1 MTATLLCGAFGQS
14 NPGDDALLDAFAR
27 VLADRELLVPV
38 TGSPSL
44 DLSPDGPPTGGRPV
58 SGRGRYIPP
67 TAASVARS
75 LRVADAV
82 VVAGGTVFKLLHPS
96 ARRHPLGLLARTAA
110 LQAGA
115 RARGIPFALVGV
127 GAGDLRGST
136 ARRLVRR
143 IADHA
148 DLLVLRDEE
157 SAAVLRDAGATG
169 PFRVAA
175 DPAWSL
181 LAAPASAATPGPD
194 PQRSQPVLVAISHL
208 ADRDPVRLSD
218 RIAALVDHHT
228 GRGVEVHL
236 QPWQGGVEAADVQ
249 LALSV
254 RNRARLPRM
263 VHVRSRP
270 ADLHDAVAS
279 CADARAVVGLRF
291 HSLVAAAAAGRPFL
305 AIAHEPKLAGLARR
319 LGQVSVPP
327 HAAPAVLCE
336 AADQAMRTAPADR
349 SLVDREIELAHHS
362 LRLLRVVLSRG
373 AEDELLDEG
382 RTELTPGVSW

>member
-1 MTATLLCGAFGQS
+1 MTPTLVCGAFGQG
-14 NPGDDALLDAFAR
+14 NPGDDALLTAFAR
-27 VLADRELLVPV
+27 VLADRELLIPAVEPARPDLGRGEPS
-38 TGSPSL
+38 TG
-44 DLSPDGPPTGGRPV
+44 DLV
-58 SGRGRYIPP
+58 SGRMRYIRP
-67 TAASVARS
+67 TAVSVARS
-75 LRVADAV
+75 LRTVDSV

-96 ARRHPLGLLARTAA
+96 TRRHPLALLARTAA

-136 ARRLVRR
+136 ARRLVRQ
-143 IADHA
+143 ITDHP

-157 SAAVLRDAGATG
+157 SAAVLHDAGAPG

-181 LAAPASAATPGPD
+181 LTSPVPEASPSPQHDPPA
-194 PQRSQPVLVAISHL
+194 LVAISHL
-208 ADRDPVRLSD
+208 ADRDPVRLAD
-218 RIAALVDHHT
+218 RIAALVDHLT
-228 GRGVEVHL
+228 GRGVPVHL
-236 QPWQGGVEAADVQ
+236 QPWQGGVEAADAQ

-254 RNRARLPRM
+254 RNRARLPGL

-270 ADLHDAVAS
+270 ADLHDAVAA
-279 CADARAVVGLRF
+279 CADARAVIGLRF

-305 AIAHEPKLAGLARR
+305 AIAHEPKLAGVARR

-327 HAAPAVLCE
+327 HAATGVLCA
-336 AADQAMRTAPADR
+336 AADQTMRTAPPER
-349 SLVDREIELAHHS
+349 SLVDREIALAHHS

-382 RTELTPGVSW
+382 RTELTAGVSW